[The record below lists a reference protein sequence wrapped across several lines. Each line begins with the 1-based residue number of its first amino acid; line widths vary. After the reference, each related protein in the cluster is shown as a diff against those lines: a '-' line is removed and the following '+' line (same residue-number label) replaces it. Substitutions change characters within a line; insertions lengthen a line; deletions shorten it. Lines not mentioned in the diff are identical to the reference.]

1 MNLSEPFIRRP
12 VMTLLVMVGILTFGI
27 MAFQRLPVAQLPNV
41 DFPTIQVRAELPGAS
56 PETMAA
62 AVATPLEKQFS
73 TVAGIEQMTSTS
85 TQGTTQVT
93 LQFELGRDIDA
104 AAQDVQTAISLAR
117 RQLPDDMT
125 VPPSYR
131 KVNPAA
137 IAIFYLALTSDTLP
151 LSKVNEYAETLMA
164 QRISMVSGVAQVSVF
179 GAQAYAVRVQLDP
192 KSLAA
197 RGVGIDEVEQALRQH
212 NPNLPTGTLQ
222 GPHRSASV
230 MTNAQLQDA
239 TGFREVIVAYR
250 NGAPVRVKD
259 IGEAIDSV
267 QNNRLAAWYN
277 EKRGIVLAIQRQP
290 GTNTVEVVD
299 KIRELMPQ
307 FRAQIPPG
315 IDVEILY
322 DRSEIIR
329 ESVHEVEFTLV
340 LALVLVVMVIF
351 LFLRNLS
358 ATVIPA
364 AALPMSIIGTFSVMY
379 LFGFSLDILS
389 LMALTLC
396 VGFVV
401 DDAIVMLENIARHLE
416 MGKTPLEATLAGSR
430 EIAFTILSMTLS
442 LAVVFVPVLFMGGV
456 VGRLLH
462 EFAVTIMAAILIS
475 GFVSLTL
482 TPMLCGR
489 WLRPERE
496 QRHGRL
502 YQASERVFDAMR
514 DFYDRTLRTTL
525 RYPRTTMLVFAVTTA
540 LALYFGITIPKGFL
554 PSEDVGSLFAFTEAA
569 QDVSY
574 DAMYEQQQRAADIV
588 RGHPGV
594 ASTMA
599 FIGVSGSSQQMNLGR
614 IFIVLKPRDE
624 RQSADEVMQELRPK
638 LNELPGLKVFLQ
650 NLPTIRLGG
659 VITKSQFQF
668 TLQSGDLD
676 ELYLW
681 APRVEERLR
690 AIPGFLDVNSDLQIR
705 NVQIDVDIDRDKAS
719 ALGVTPEQI
728 ESALFNAFGSREVS
742 TIYTQSSE
750 HAVILELEPQYQ
762 QDASTLSLLYIRS
775 SSGSLVPL
783 GSVARIESS
792 VGPLSI
798 NHLGQLPAVN
808 LSFNLAP
815 GVALGEAVTRVNDAL
830 AELRT
835 PATLSTSFQGTA
847 QAFQSSLVGMPL
859 LLVMAVF
866 VIYLILGILYESLIH
881 PITILSGLPS
891 AVLGALLTLL
901 IFHPELDLFGWVGL
915 LMLIGIVK
923 KNAIMMIDFAI
934 AAQRTEGRAPHEA
947 IYEACLV
954 RFRPIMMTTMAALMG
969 TLPIALGFGA
979 GADARR
985 PLGLAVVGGLLVS
998 QVLTLYITPVI
1009 YIYLERFHEWTAARR
1024 SRRGAPTGALAKSAG
1039 GGPAGTLQTTPRQR
1053 AD

>member
-12 VMTLLVMVGILTFGI
+12 VMTLLVMVGLLTFGVI
-27 MAFQRLPVAQLPNV
+27 AYHQLPVAQLPNV
-41 DFPTIQVRAELPGAS
+41 DFPTIQVRGELPGAS

-73 TVAGIEQMTSTS
+73 TIAGLEQMTSSS

-93 LQFELGRDIDA
+93 LQFELDRDIDA
-104 AAQDVQTAISLAR
+104 AALDVQTAIAAAR

-131 KVNPAA
+131 KVNPADMPV
-137 IAIFYLALTSDTLP
+137 FYLAVTSDTLP
-151 LSKVNEYAETLMA
+151 LSRVNEYAETLMA
-164 QRISMVSGVAQVSVF
+164 QRISMVSGVAQVLVF
-179 GAQAYAVRVQLDP
+179 GAQAYAVRVQVDP
-192 KSLAA
+192 QALAA
-197 RGVGIDEVEQALRQH
+197 RGIGIDEVEQALRQH
-212 NPNLPTGTLQ
+212 NPNLPTGTFQ

-239 TGFREVIVAYR
+239 AGFQDVIVAYR
-250 NGAPVRVKD
+250 NGAPVRVRD
-259 IGEAIDSV
+259 IGQAVDSV
-267 QNNRLAAWYN
+267 ENNRMAAWYN
-277 EKRGIVLAIQRQP
+277 DKRGIVLAIQRQP
-290 GTNTVEVVD
+290 GTNTVQVVD
-299 KIRELMPQ
+299 QIRQLLPQ

-315 IDVEILY
+315 IDVEVLY
-322 DRSEIIR
+322 DRSQVIR
-329 ESVHEVEFTLV
+329 RSVHEVQFTLL

-364 AALPMSIIGTFSVMY
+364 AALPMSIVGTFAVMH
-379 LFGFSLDILS
+379 LFGFSLDTLS
-389 LMALTLC
+389 LLALTLC

-416 MGKTPLEATLAGSR
+416 MGKTPLQATLEGSR

-442 LAVVFVPVLFMGGV
+442 LAVVFVPVLFMAGV

-462 EFAVTIMAAILIS
+462 EFAITIMAAILIS

-502 YQASERVFDAMR
+502 YRTTERGFDGMR
-514 DFYDRTLRTTL
+514 SLYERTLKTTL
-525 RYPRTTMLVFAVTTA
+525 AFPRATMGVFALTTVA
-540 LALYFGITIPKGFL
+540 AIYLGIAIPKGFL
-554 PSEDVGSLFAFTEAA
+554 PSEDVGSLFAFTEAN
-569 QDVSY
+569 QDVSF
-574 DAMYEQQQRAADIV
+574 DAMYAQQQMAVSRIRED
-588 RGHPGV
+588 PNV
-594 ASTMA
+594 ASTMS
-599 FIGVSGSSQQMNLGR
+599 FIGVGGSSQQMNLGR
-614 IFIVLKPRDE
+614 VVINLKPRDQ
-624 RQSADEVMQELRPK
+624 RPSANEVMEQLRPR
-638 LNELPGLKVFLQ
+638 LADLPGLKVFLQ
-650 NLPTIRLGG
+650 NLPSIRLGG

-668 TLQSGDLD
+668 TLQSADLE
-676 ELYLW
+676 ELYQW
-681 APRVEERLR
+681 APRMEDRVR
-690 AIPGFLDVNSDLQIR
+690 AIPGVLDVTSDLQIK
-705 NVQIDVDIDRDKAS
+705 NTQIDVQIDRDKA
-719 ALGVTPEQI
+719 AVLGVTPEQI
-728 ESALFNAFGSREVS
+728 ESALFNAFGSRQVS
-742 TIYTQSSE
+742 TIYTPSNEYS
-750 HAVILELEPQYQ
+750 VILEVEPRYQ
-762 QDASTLSLLYIRS
+762 RDASTLSVLYIRG
-775 SSGSLVPL
+775 SGGNLVPL
-783 GSVARIESS
+783 GSVAAISSS

-808 LSFNLAP
+808 ISFNLAP
-815 GVALGEAVTRVNDAL
+815 GVALGDAVQRVNAAL
-830 AELRT
+830 AELRA

-859 LLVMAVF
+859 LLLMAVF
-866 VIYLILGILYESLIH
+866 IIYLILGILYESLVH
-881 PITILSGLPS
+881 PLTILSGLPS

-901 IFHPELDLFGWVGL
+901 IFHPELDLYGWVGL

-934 AAQRTEGRAPHEA
+934 DVQRKEGKPPAAA
-947 IYEACLV
+947 IYEAALT

-969 TLPIALGFGA
+969 TLPIALGVGTGA
-979 GADARR
+979 EARR

-1009 YIYLERFHEWTAARR
+1009 YVYLEHFQGWVAHRR
-1024 SRRGAPTGALAKSAG
+1024 AQRAALAR
-1039 GGPAGTLQTTPRQR
+1039 P
-1053 AD
+1053 